1 LFGGIALTKE
11 ISMAQKLSGEA
22 RKSALASLKGWSEVQ
37 GRDAISKKFVFAD
50 FNQAF
55 GFMTR
60 AALVAEKLDHHPEW
74 FNVYRNVEVTLS
86 THDAGGVTE
95 LDIKLAE
102 AMDKIA
108 G

>member
-1 LFGGIALTKE
+1 M
-11 ISMAQKLSGEA
+11 SQKLSGEA
-22 RKSALASLKGWSEVQ
+22 RSRALARLKGWREVD

-74 FNVYRNVEVTLS
+74 FNVYKNVEVTLS
-86 THDAGGVTE
+86 THDAGGVTDR
-95 LDIKLAE
+95 DIALAE
-102 AMDKIA
+102 AMDRLA